1 MSAGVAG
8 AEERRTQSQPIGG
21 VFELDLAAV
30 LEAQDVPAPFP
41 EAQSVTSGRTAL
53 AILAE
58 EVPGPWLLP
67 AYLCDSVLQP
77 LRRAGIPF
85 DFYPVGGDLR
95 PRLDELERSV
105 ESQSPAAILV
115 VDYFGFPPAPED
127 AGRFRALRELCLVVE
142 DCVQGSLVELPDAAG
157 GAIGDAVFTSFR
169 KYLPVPDGGLLTG
182 AAPRPL
188 PPAAASLR
196 KRLLGQLLRGA
207 WVSGQAEGPEVEAV
221 FLGLLEAG
229 EASLD
234 EELPLEATSRLSER
248 LLARLDL
255 AGAASRRR
263 ANFVALLEALDG
275 SDAVTPLLRTLPPGV
290 SPLALPVR
298 VGGGRRD
305 ALRAELVRR
314 RIFCPVHWP
323 LPPEIDE
330 ARFPEE
336 HRLASEMLGL
346 PLDQRYEPADM
357 HRLADELARA
367 WQQLS

>member
-1 MSAGVAG
+1 MTPSVAG
-8 AEERRTQSQPIGG
+8 AGARRTESPPIGG

-30 LEAQDVPAPFP
+30 LEAQDAPARFP
-41 EAQSVTSGRTAL
+41 EAQAVTSGRTAL
-53 AILAE
+53 AILVE
-58 EVPGPWLLP
+58 ETPGPWLLP

-77 LRRAGIPF
+77 LRQAGVPF

-105 ESQSPAAILV
+105 ESQSPAVVLV
-115 VDYFGFPPAPED
+115 IDYFGFPPSPED
-127 AGRFRALRELCLVVE
+127 GGRLRALREACLVVE

-157 GAIGDAVFTSFR
+157 GAIGDAAFTSFR

-182 AAPRPL
+182 VRPRQL
-188 PPAAASLR
+188 PPAGASLR
-196 KRLLGQLLRGA
+196 QRLLGQLLRGA
-207 WVSGQAEGPEVEAV
+207 WVSGEAEGPDAEAT

-229 EASLD
+229 EAALD
-234 EELPLEATSRLSER
+234 DELPFEATSRLSER
-248 LLARLDL
+248 LIAGLDL
-255 AGAASRRR
+255 AEAASRRR
-263 ANFVALLEALDG
+263 ANFGVLLEALEG
-275 SDAVTPLLRTLPPGV
+275 SEAVTPLLRDLRAGV

-314 RIFCPVHWP
+314 RVFCPVHWP

-346 PLDQRYEPADM
+346 PLDQRYGTADM
-357 HRLADELARA
+357 RHLADELEAA
-367 WQQLS
+367 WRDTS

>member
-1 MSAGVAG
+1 VSAGVAD
-8 AEERRTQSQPIGG
+8 AEARRTEARPIGG

-30 LEAQDVPAPFP
+30 LEAPDAPSRFP

-58 EVPGPWLLP
+58 EARGPWLVP

-85 DFYPVGGDLR
+85 DFYAVGGDLR
-95 PRLDELERSV
+95 PRLDELERAV
-105 ESQSPAAILV
+105 ESQSPAAVLV
-115 VDYFGFPPAPED
+115 VDYFGFPSGPED
-127 AGRFRALRELCLVVE
+127 AVRLRALREACLVVE

-157 GAIGDAVFTSFR
+157 GRIGDAVFTSFR

-182 AAPRPL
+182 VEPRPL
-188 PPAAASLR
+188 PRAAASLR
-196 KRLLGQLLRGA
+196 ERLLGQLLRGA
-207 WVSGQAEGPEVEAV
+207 WVSGQVEGPQVEAV
-221 FLGLLEAG
+221 FLRLLEGG
-229 EASLD
+229 ESSLD

-248 LLARLDL
+248 LLAGLDL
-255 AGAASRRR
+255 AAVASRRR
-263 ANFVALLEALDG
+263 ANFVALLEALEG
-275 SDAVTPLLRTLPPGV
+275 SDAVTPLLRALSPGV

-330 ARFPEE
+330 ARFTEE

-346 PLDQRYEPADM
+346 PLDQRYEPGDM
-357 HRLADELARA
+357 QRLADELAEA
-367 WQQLS
+367 WREVA

>member
-1 MSAGVAG
+1 MESP
-8 AEERRTQSQPIGG
+8 PIGG

-30 LEAQDVPAPFP
+30 LEAPDAPARFP
-41 EAQSVTSGRTAL
+41 EAQAVTNGRTAL

-58 EVPGPWLLP
+58 EAPGTWLLP
-67 AYLCDSVLQP
+67 AYLCESVLQP
-77 LRRAGIPF
+77 LRRAGVPF

-95 PRLDELERSV
+95 PRLDELERAV
-105 ESQSPAAILV
+105 ESQSPAAVLV
-115 VDYFGFPPAPED
+115 VDYFGFPPSPED
-127 AGRFRALRELCLVVE
+127 AARLRALREACLVVE

-157 GAIGDAVFTSFR
+157 GVIGDVVFTSFR

-182 AAPRPL
+182 VRPRRL

-196 KRLLGQLLRGA
+196 GRLLGQLLRGA
-207 WVSGQAEGPEVEAV
+207 WVSGRAEGPEVEAV

-229 EASLD
+229 ESSLD
-234 EELPLEATSRLSER
+234 EHMPLEGTSRLSER
-248 LLARLDL
+248 LVAGLDL
-255 AGAASRRR
+255 ADAASRRR
-263 ANFVALLEALDG
+263 ANFVALIEALEE
-275 SDAVTPLLRTLPPGV
+275 SDAVTPVLRGLPAGV
-290 SPLALPVR
+290 SPLVLPAR

-305 ALRAELVRR
+305 ALRSELVQR

-336 HRLASEMLGL
+336 HLLSAEMLGL

-357 HRLADELARA
+357 QRLADELAAA
-367 WQQLS
+367 WREIS

>member
-1 MSAGVAG
+1 VSPSATGAG
-8 AEERRTQSQPIGG
+8 ARRTDAPPIGG

-30 LEAQDVPAPFP
+30 LEARDAPARFP
-41 EAQSVTSGRTAL
+41 QAQAVTSGRTAL

-58 EVPGPWLLP
+58 EAPGTWLLP
-67 AYLCDSVLQP
+67 AYLCESVLQP

-105 ESQSPAAILV
+105 ESQSPAAVLV
-115 VDYFGFPPAPED
+115 VDYFGFPPSPGD
-127 AGRFRALRELCLVVE
+127 AARLGALREACLVVE
-142 DCVQGSLVELPDAAG
+142 DCVQGSLVELSDAAG
-157 GAIGDAVFTSFR
+157 GRIGGAVFTSFR

-182 AAPRPL
+182 ATPRQL

-196 KRLLGQLLRGA
+196 ERLLGQLLRGA

-221 FLGLLEAG
+221 LLGLLEAG
-229 EASLD
+229 ESSLD
-234 EELPLEATSRLSER
+234 EELPLEATSRLSQR
-248 LLARLDL
+248 LLAGLDL
-255 AGAASRRR
+255 AESASRRR
-263 ANFVALLEALDG
+263 ANFVALLEALEG
-275 SDAVTPLLRTLPPGV
+275 SDAVTPLLRELPAGV

-323 LPPEIDE
+323 LPPEVE
-330 ARFPEE
+330 QARFPEE
-336 HRLASEMLGL
+336 HRLSSEMLGL
-346 PLDQRYEPADM
+346 PIDQRYEPADM
-357 HRLADELARA
+357 QRLADELAGA
-367 WQQLS
+367 WREIS

>member
-1 MSAGVAG
+1 MTASLAG
-8 AEERRTQSQPIGG
+8 ADGRRTEAPPIGG

-30 LEAQDVPAPFP
+30 LDARDAPTRFP
-41 EAQSVTSGRTAL
+41 EGQPVTSGRTAL

-58 EVPGPWLLP
+58 EAPGTWLLP
-67 AYLCDSVLQP
+67 AYLCESVLQP
-77 LRRAGIPF
+77 LRQAGIRF
-85 DFYPVGGDLR
+85 DFYQVGADLR

-105 ESQSPAAILV
+105 EAQSPAAVLV
-115 VDYFGFPPAPED
+115 VDYFGYPPSPED
-127 AGRFRALRELCLVVE
+127 AARLRALREACLVVE

-182 AAPRPL
+182 ATLRRL
-188 PPAAASLR
+188 PPAATSLR
-196 KRLLGQLLRGA
+196 ERLLGQLLRGA
-207 WVSGQAEGPEVEAV
+207 WVSGQAEGAQVEAV

-248 LLARLDL
+248 LIAGLDL
-255 AGAASRRR
+255 ADGAARRR
-263 ANFVALLEALDG
+263 ANFVALIEALAG
-275 SDAVTPLLRTLPPGV
+275 SDAVTPVLRELPAGV

-305 ALRAELVRR
+305 VLRAELVRR

-323 LPPEIDE
+323 LPPEIDAE
-330 ARFPEE
+330 RFPEE
-336 HRLASEMLGL
+336 HRLSSEMLGL

-357 HRLADELARA
+357 HRLADELAAAWRA
-367 WQQLS
+367 NS

>member
-1 MSAGVAG
+1 MSPSVAG
-8 AEERRTQSQPIGG
+8 ARARRTDAPPIGG
-21 VFELDLAAV
+21 VFELDLGAV
-30 LEAQDVPAPFP
+30 LEARDAPARFP
-41 EAQSVTSGRTAL
+41 QAQAVTSGRTAL

-58 EVPGPWLLP
+58 EAPGPWLLP
-67 AYLCDSVLQP
+67 AYLCESVLQP

-105 ESQSPAAILV
+105 EAQSPAAVLV
-115 VDYFGFPPAPED
+115 VDYFGFPPSPED
-127 AGRFRALRELCLVVE
+127 SARLGALRETCLVVE

-157 GAIGDAVFTSFR
+157 GKLGDAVFTSFR
-169 KYLPVPDGGLLTG
+169 KYLPVPDGGLLIG
-182 AAPRPL
+182 PAPRNL
-188 PPAAASLR
+188 PTAAASLGE
-196 KRLLGQLLRGA
+196 RLLGQLLRGT

-248 LLARLDL
+248 LIAGLDL
-255 AGAASRRR
+255 REAASRRR
-263 ANFVALLEALDG
+263 ANFTALIEALEG
-275 SDAVTPLLRTLPPGV
+275 SAAVAPLLCELPAGV

-298 VGGGRRD
+298 IGGGRRD

-330 ARFPEE
+330 DRFPEE
-336 HRLASEMLGL
+336 HRLSSEMLGL

-357 HRLADELARA
+357 QRLADELAAAWRA
-367 WQQLS
+367 IA

>member
-1 MSAGVAG
+1 MNASLAG
-8 AEERRTQSQPIGG
+8 ADGRRTEPPPIGG

-30 LEAQDVPAPFP
+30 LDVRDAPARFP
-41 EAQSVTSGRTAL
+41 EAQAVTSGRTAV

-58 EVPGPWLLP
+58 EAPGPWLLP
-67 AYLCDSVLQP
+67 AYLCESVLQP

-105 ESQSPAAILV
+105 ELQSPAAVLV
-115 VDYFGFPPAPED
+115 VDYFGFPPSPED
-127 AGRFRALRELCLVVE
+127 TSRLGALREACLVVE

-182 AAPRPL
+182 ATPRPL

-196 KRLLGQLLRGA
+196 ERLLGQLLRGA
-207 WVSGQAEGPEVEAV
+207 WVSGQAEGPQVEAV

-234 EELPLEATSRLSER
+234 EDLPLEATSRLSER
-248 LLARLDL
+248 LIAGLDL
-255 AGAASRRR
+255 AEVASARR
-263 ANFVALLEALDG
+263 ANFVALSEALEG
-275 SDAVTPLLRTLPPGV
+275 SEAVKPILRELPAGV
-290 SPLALPVR
+290 SPLTLPVR
-298 VGGGRRD
+298 IGRGRRD

-323 LPPEIDE
+323 LPPEIDA

-336 HRLASEMLGL
+336 HRLSSEMLGL

-357 HRLADELARA
+357 HRLADELAAAWRA
-367 WQQLS
+367 IS

>member
-1 MSAGVAG
+1 MTASFAG
-8 AEERRTQSQPIGG
+8 ADGRRTEAPPIGG

-30 LEAQDVPAPFP
+30 LDARDAPARFP
-41 EAQSVTSGRTAL
+41 EAQAVTSGRTAL

-58 EVPGPWLLP
+58 EAPGPWLLP
-67 AYLCDSVLQP
+67 AYLCESVLQP

-85 DFYPVGGDLR
+85 DFYPVGDDLR

-105 ESQSPAAILV
+105 ESQSPAAVLV
-115 VDYFGFPPAPED
+115 VDYFGFPPED
-127 AGRFRALRELCLVVE
+127 AARLRGLREACLVVE

-157 GAIGDAVFTSFR
+157 GAIGDAAFTSFR

-182 AAPRPL
+182 ATPRPL

-196 KRLLGQLLRGA
+196 ERLLGQLLRGA
-207 WVSGQAEGPEVEAV
+207 WVSGQVEGPQVEAV

-248 LLARLDL
+248 LIAGLDL
-255 AGAASRRR
+255 AEVASARR
-263 ANFVALLEALDG
+263 ANFVALIEALEG
-275 SDAVTPLLRTLPPGV
+275 SGAVSPVLRELPAGV
-290 SPLALPVR
+290 SPLTLPVR
-298 VGGGRRD
+298 VGRGRRD
-305 ALRAELVRR
+305 TLRAELVRR

-323 LPPEIDE
+323 LPQEID
-330 ARFPEE
+330 ATRFPEE
-336 HRLASEMLGL
+336 HRLSSEMLGL

-357 HRLADELARA
+357 HRLADELAAAWRA
-367 WQQLS
+367 IS